1 MPRINTIQLDP
12 SPQLTDKLLGTAVDD
27 GATRNFLISDI
38 LSLST
43 VSGIVYWDEEFS
55 AATQATSQW
64 VALNASHTN
73 INAAITPKGNGANT
87 AQIPDGTASGG
98 NARGEYATDWQKE
111 RDANTKYHDDE
122 KHTRRK

>member
-1 MPRINTIQLDP
+1 MPKINTIQLDP

-64 VALNASHTN
+64 VALNASYTN

-87 AQIPDGTASGG
+87 AQIPDGTATGG

-111 RDANTKYHDDE
+111 LK
-122 KHTRRK
+122 